1 MKFQQIRSATSIV
14 TFGDKRFLIDPM
26 LAKMGTYPAVP
37 NTCNT
42 GRGNPDCEL
51 PCSVESLFEVDAVIA
66 THLHFDHFDEVAIR
80 ELPKSLPLFAQSVEE
95 AQVLQGYGFKDVRVL
110 HDGGIEFEGVTL
122 YRTDCD
128 HGSSSLVTMDG
139 YRDMPLSE
147 KASGVVFS
155 SPKEQHRFY
164 LVGDSIYSQEVV
176 DAMLKF
182 KPDVVAVNAAGA
194 QYPLAHLL
202 IMNQY
207 DVQAFMRHFP
217 MVEVIATHVE
227 GVSHASVTRPMLRE
241 FAQQYHLTRLH
252 IPNDGETLC
261 F

>member
-1 MKFQQIRSATSIV
+1 MQFQQIRSATSIV

-26 LAKMGTYPAVP
+26 LAKMGTYPSVP
-37 NTCNT
+37 NTSDT

-51 PCSVESLFEVDAVIA
+51 PCPMESLFEVDAVIA

-80 ELPKSLPLFAQSVEE
+80 ELPKALPLFAQSQEE

-110 HDGGIEFEGVTL
+110 LDDGVEFEGVTL
-122 YRTDCD
+122 YRTDC
-128 HGSSSLVTMDG
+128 
-139 YRDMPLSE
+139 YKDMQLSE

-155 SPKEQHRFY
+155 SPKEKHRFY
-164 LVGDSIYSQEVV
+164 LVGDSVYSQEVV
-176 DAMLKF
+176 DAMTKF
-182 KPDVVAVNAAGA
+182 EPDIVAVNAAGA

-207 DVQAFMRHFP
+207 DVQSLMRHFP
-217 MVEVIATHVE
+217 KVEVIATHVE

-241 FAQQYHLTRLH
+241 FAQQHNLTRLH
-252 IPNDGETLC
+252 VPNDGETLR

>member
-1 MKFQQIRSATSIV
+1 MQFQQIRSATSIV

-26 LAKMGTYPAVP
+26 LAKMGTYPSVP
-37 NTCNT
+37 NTSDT

-51 PCSVESLFEVDAVIA
+51 PCPMESLFEVDAVIA

-80 ELPKSLPLFAQSVEE
+80 ELPKALPLFAQSQEE

-110 HDGGIEFEGVTL
+110 LDDGVEFEGVTL

-128 HGSSSLVTMDG
+128 HGSSNLVTLDG
-139 YRDMPLSE
+139 YKDMQLSE

-164 LVGDSIYSQEVV
+164 LVGDSVYSQEVV
-176 DAMLKF
+176 DAMTKF
-182 KPDVVAVNAAGA
+182 EPDIVAVNAAGA

-207 DVQAFMRHFP
+207 DVQSLMRHFP
-217 MVEVIATHVE
+217 KVEVVATHVE

-241 FAQQYHLTRLH
+241 FAQQHNLTRLH
-252 IPNDGETLC
+252 VPNDGEILR

>member
-1 MKFQQIRSATSIV
+1 MQFQQIRSATSIV
-14 TFGDKRFLIDPM
+14 TFGGKRFLIDPM
-26 LAKMGTYPAVP
+26 LAKMGTYPSVP
-37 NTCNT
+37 NTCDS
-42 GRGNPDCEL
+42 GRGNPDSEL
-51 PCSVESLFEVDAVIA
+51 PCPVDALLEVDAVIV
-66 THLHFDHFDEVAIR
+66 THLHFDHFDEVAAR
-80 ELPKSLPLFAQSVEE
+80 EIPKSLPLFAQSQEE
-95 AQVLQGYGFKDVRVL
+95 AQVLQGYGFKDVSVL
-110 HDGGIEFEGVTL
+110 QDEGVEFEGITL

-128 HGSSSLVTMDG
+128 HGSSNLVTMDG
-139 YRDMPLSE
+139 YRDINLSE

-164 LVGDSIYSQEVV
+164 LVGDSVYSQEVV
-176 DAMLKF
+176 DAMTKF
-182 KPDVVAVNAAGA
+182 EPDIVAVNAAGA

-207 DVQAFMRHFP
+207 DVQALMRHFP

-241 FAQQYHLTRLH
+241 FAQQHNLTRLH
-252 IPNDGETLC
+252 VPNDGETLH